1 MNFYPFFFKY
11 SAEEFSKFA
20 FPVSEVVFRGLL
32 PAKEKEE
39 WACIAR
45 LEEFIQNHARNGWSE
60 EDAQTFH
67 EMALR
72 YAVLLEERR
81 GPTACVMILHN
92 LLHFKDDIRKFSGLD
107 NYSCWT
113 KERAVRRYVKQS
125 SNCKNIECTF
135 AASESR
141 REFIKMKSEQEGQAC
156 NPRCVNE
163 QLVGIHF
170 CISNLNSSVLKDMF
184 SKMIKYGHYF
194 E

>member
-1 MNFYPFFFKY
+1 
-11 SAEEFSKFA
+11 
-20 FPVSEVVFRGLL
+20 
-32 PAKEKEE
+32 
-39 WACIAR
+39 
-45 LEEFIQNHARNGWSE
+45 
-60 EDAQTFH
+60 
-67 EMALR
+67 MALR

-141 REFIKMKSEQEGQAC
+141 REFIKMKSGQEGQAC

-170 CISNLNSSVLKDMF
+170 KVGISKLYKKIDMDIILKETISHTVSMPV
-184 SKMIKYGHYF
+184 INIWLLPGY
-194 E
+194 